1 MWESFRRAKKG
12 RGFWPQTHDC
22 ENEDSEE
29 CGKGRI
35 QKANKAVRRPE
46 AMEDKQGPAMV
57 AVPRASLWLEA
68 GRQSRIRFGHCSGKP
83 AGVAALGQGSA

>member
-22 ENEDSEE
+22 KNKDSQE

-35 QKANKAVRRPE
+35 QKENKAVKRPK
-46 AMEDKQGPAMV
+46 AMEDKQGPVMG
-57 AVPRASLWLEA
+57 AVPRASLWLET
-68 GRQSRIRFGHCSGKP
+68 GRQSRIRFGHRSGKP
-83 AGVAALGQGSA
+83 AEAAVPGEGSA